1 MPKIVGTYNRDEF
14 YNNWDQVSKNIGKRW
29 DNVIKKNPH
38 QHLMGHTLTD
48 NYYTQSIIKQLD
60 KLLPKKK
67 KLRFLKFDLYNEA
80 TTTSGT
86 TEWLL
91 KRDIDVYGV
100 DISREVVKLAKK
112 RMKNMVNIKKFVVG
126 DIRELPFK
134 DNFFD
139 VVFSFGTIEHIR
151 EQTKACCEA
160 FRVLKPGGLFI
171 SGVNN
176 RFEMWGAY
184 FIYELTNNLLKDLG
198 ASYEPSFYPWEQ
210 PRWFKKAGFEGI
222 KNTGWVTFPKSIRY
236 LDLFFEWKKTPKW
249 FKVIWEALIIR
260 PFLGVAFL
268 LDHIW
273 MIKRYFAM
281 HVTTWGYKP
290 KALKKSRLSR
300 R

>member
-14 YNNWDQVSKNIGKRW
+14 YNKWDQVSKDLGKRW
-29 DNVIKKNPH
+29 DGVIKKNPH

-48 NYYTQSIIKQLD
+48 NYFVNSITAQLD
-60 KLLPKKK
+60 RLLPKKK
-67 KLRFLKFDLYNEA
+67 GLKLLKFDLYNEA

-91 KRDIDVYGV
+91 KRGYDVYGV
-100 DISREVVKLAKK
+100 DISSEVVKLARK
-112 RMKNMVNIKKFVVG
+112 RMKNRVDIDKFVVG
-126 DIRELPFK
+126 DIRDLPFE
-134 DNFFD
+134 DIFFD
-139 VVFSFGTIEHIR
+139 IVISFGTIEHIR

-184 FIYELTNNLLKDLG
+184 FVYELTNNLLKNLG

-210 PRWFKKAGFEGI
+210 PGWFKEAGFKEI
-222 KNTGWVTFPKSIRY
+222 KNTGMIMFPKLIRY
-236 LDLFFEWKKTPKW
+236 LDLFFEWKKVPSW
-249 FKVIWEALIIR
+249 FRLLWDTLIIR
-260 PFLGVAFL
+260 PFLGIAFL
-268 LDHIW
+268 LDQVWI
-273 MIKRYFAM
+273 IKRYFAM

-290 KALKKSRLSR
+290 KA
-300 R
+300 